1 MKKNTVH
8 RHGDVMLYQVK
19 TLPDGCV
26 EQGQATEIV
35 LARGETTGHSHRLL
49 TEERPALTFL
59 APDGSVYLQIGE
71 PATLT
76 HEQHGTQ
83 TVEPGIYLLPNQVE
97 YSPAAVR
104 RVMD

>member
-1 MKKNTVH
+1 MVQNIVN
-8 RHGDVMLYQVK
+8 RQGDVMLYQVK

>member
-1 MKKNTVH
+1 MVQNIVN
-8 RHGDVMLYQVK
+8 RQGDVMLYQVQA
-19 TLPDGCV
+19 LPEGCI

-35 LARGETTGHSHRLL
+35 LAEGEQTGHKHTLL
-49 TEERPALTFL
+49 TEERPAITFL

-76 HEQHGTQ
+76 NEEHGVQ
-83 TVEPGIYLLPNQVE
+83 TVQPGIYLLPQQVE